1 MKKDNYLQFN
11 IFIMEDNNSNIQNKI
26 NNTITKITLPCV
38 INLME
43 RTKFLKKEKA
53 KLKKNLIS
61 LKQVDQTLIGKE
73 MKINQLKCFI
83 NKFKDENKN
92 LKTKEDGI
100 NQYIIKLDKKEKK
113 LEEEQFDYLNI
124 QKEINSIKIEQTII
138 SHILNDENKN
148 KENNIKTIRNNNKE
162 INKNINSRKKRRV
175 NSLKNKINQKNNS
188 DNVFY
193 LTSQKNNLNLVLNE
207 GEILNKYSNI
217 NKRKLSYQKTKS
229 LTVNSSKY
237 NENNSF
243 EGSNLKKKNN
253 KIKTPPNNNIRVKDK
268 LRNLD
273 KYLSNGKKKYST
285 TSNITFPSK
294 QYKSSSK
301 NSESSVN
308 SSLII
313 NKNKNK
319 CRSVEKELKNK
330 FNLNIK
336 LSYSKRNKNNNNK
349 LHKNKSVENTKKI
362 DISNE
367 DIFIRD
373 NYKNKKSERHL
384 YNNNSRNDFELNKK
398 KKNLEKK
405 LKTSSNFENEKE
417 IHSQRIVY
425 TVNNNNKNKS
435 NNLKNNYN
443 KNKCFYKN
451 NLKISKNNSNEK
463 NKIAK
468 KENNKLQKNKF
479 CNILLSVFK
488 KNNLRRKKEFLNSF
502 KKIKKPKFKKEIK
515 NTKKIKELIKKYY
528 LNIIKKEILLFSKI
542 KIDNNENIKEKSNSE
557 KTKNT
562 QNSNL
567 LEDKELNDLIN
578 KYLSE
583 KIIKENTINQSEINN
598 HYLEN
603 LNKIK
608 NLTKEAKKIEQNMQN
623 FILNLNKENE
633 SS

>member
-38 INLME
+38 INLIE

-193 LTSQKNNLNLVLNE
+193 SKSQKNNLNLVLNE

-301 NSESSVN
+301 NSESSVD

-488 KNNLRRKKEFLNSF
+488 KNNLRRKKEFFNSF
-502 KKIKKPKFKKEIK
+502 RKIKKSKFKKEIK
-515 NTKKIKELIKKYY
+515 TKKIKELIKKYY

-557 KTKNT
+557 KIKNT

-583 KIIKENTINQSEINN
+583 KIIKENKINQSEIKN

-608 NLTKEAKKIEQNMQN
+608 NITKEAKKIEQNMQN

>member
-1 MKKDNYLQFN
+1 MKKDNCLQFN

-38 INLME
+38 INLIE

-193 LTSQKNNLNLVLNE
+193 SKSQKNNLNLVLNE

-243 EGSNLKKKNN
+243 EGSNLKKKN

-336 LSYSKRNKNNNNK
+336 LSYSKRNKNNNK

-384 YNNNSRNDFELNKK
+384 YNNNSRNDFEINKK

-435 NNLKNNYN
+435 NNLKINNN

-463 NKIAK
+463 NKIVK

-479 CNILLSVFK
+479 CNLLLSGFK

-528 LNIIKKEILLFSKI
+528 LNIIKKEILLFS
-542 KIDNNENIKEKSNSE
+542 DNNENIKEKSNSE

>member
-148 KENNIKTIRNNNKE
+148 KENNIKTIKNNNKE

-488 KNNLRRKKEFLNSF
+488 KNNLRRKKEFFNSF
-502 KKIKKPKFKKEIK
+502 RKIKKSKFKKEIK
-515 NTKKIKELIKKYY
+515 TKKIKELIKKYY

-557 KTKNT
+557 KIKNT

-583 KIIKENTINQSEINN
+583 KIIKENKINQSEINN

-608 NLTKEAKKIEQNMQN
+608 NITKEAKKIEQNMQN

>member
-1 MKKDNYLQFN
+1 
-11 IFIMEDNNSNIQNKI
+11 MEDNNSNIQNKI

-138 SHILNDENKN
+138 SHILNDDNKN

-162 INKNINSRKKRRV
+162 INKNIKSRQKRRV

-193 LTSQKNNLNLVLNE
+193 SKSQKNNLNLVLNE

-243 EGSNLKKKNN
+243 EGSNLKKKN

-373 NYKNKKSERHL
+373 NYKNKKSERNL
-384 YNNNSRNDFELNKK
+384 YNNNSRNDFEINKK

-435 NNLKNNYN
+435 NNLKMNNN
-443 KNKCFYKN
+443 KNNCFYKN
-451 NLKISKNNSNEK
+451 NLKINKNNSNEK
-463 NKIAK
+463 NKIVK

-479 CNILLSVFK
+479 CNLLLSVFK
-488 KNNLRRKKEFLNSF
+488 KNNLRRKKEFFNSF
-502 KKIKKPKFKKEIK
+502 KKIKKSKFKKEIK

-542 KIDNNENIKEKSNSE
+542 KIDNNENVKEKSNSE
-557 KTKNT
+557 KIKNT
-562 QNSNL
+562 QNSSL

-583 KIIKENTINQSEINN
+583 KIIKENNINQSEINN

-608 NLTKEAKKIEQNMQN
+608 NITKEAKKIEQNMQN

>member
-1 MKKDNYLQFN
+1 MKKDNCLQFN

-38 INLME
+38 INLIE

-148 KENNIKTIRNNNKE
+148 KENNIKTIKNNNKE

-193 LTSQKNNLNLVLNE
+193 SKSQKNNLNLVLNE

-243 EGSNLKKKNN
+243 EGSNLKKKN

-336 LSYSKRNKNNNNK
+336 LSYSKRNKNNNK

-384 YNNNSRNDFELNKK
+384 YNNNSRNDFEINKK

-463 NKIAK
+463 NKIVK

-479 CNILLSVFK
+479 CNLLLSVFK

-528 LNIIKKEILLFSKI
+528 LNIIKKEILLFS
-542 KIDNNENIKEKSNSE
+542 DNNENIKEKSNSE

-608 NLTKEAKKIEQNMQN
+608 NITKEAKKIEQNMQN